1 MSTLTIPVE
10 VCEGAEPVVIRGLVR
25 CDICGHRSTVN
36 GIAPVETRRQ
46 PWRAR
51 VELVDRERAK
61 DAGKQ
66 RLAEERAA

>member
-10 VCEGAEPVVIRGLVR
+10 VCDGAEPVVIRGLVR

-36 GIAPVETRRQ
+36 GIPPVETRRQ

-51 VELVDRERAK
+51 VELIDRERAK
-61 DAGKQ
+61 DAG
-66 RLAEERAA
+66 RLRMDERKAA